1 MQIRDLLTDV
11 GHKPLR
17 IGSFQTLKDAV
28 LTMVE
33 QNQSGLIVMDGRKT
47 VGIITERDV
56 LRSHVKYGDLPL
68 SKIQI
73 KDVMT
78 EKLIVAKSDDEI
90 DVTISLMRQA
100 GIRHLPVLEAGE
112 IISLLS
118 ICDLAHYQ
126 AGNLSAELHYLEEY
140 VDDLHEA
147 GRD

>member
-1 MQIRDLLTDV
+1 MQIRDLLDDV

-17 IGSFQTLKDAV
+17 IDSFRTIKDAV
-28 LTMVE
+28 LTMIE
-33 QNQSGLIVMDGRKT
+33 QNQSGLIVMDGRRT

-56 LRSHVKYGDLPL
+56 LRSHVKHGDMPL

-78 EKLIVAKSDDEI
+78 EKLIVSKSDDEI
-90 DVTISLMRQA
+90 EVTISLMTHA
-100 GIRHLPVLEAGE
+100 GIRHLPVVESGE
-112 IISLLS
+112 IISLLN

>member
-17 IGSFQTLKDAV
+17 IDGFQTLKDAV
-28 LTMVE
+28 LTMTE
-33 QNQSGLIVMDGRKT
+33 QNQSALIVMDGRKT
-47 VGIITERDV
+47 VGIITERDI
-56 LRSHVKYGDLPL
+56 LRSYVKHGDLPL
-68 SKIQI
+68 SKIQV

-112 IISLLS
+112 IISLLN

>member
-17 IGSFQTLKDAV
+17 IESFRSVKDAI
-28 LTMVE
+28 LTMME
-33 QNQSGLIVMDGRKT
+33 QNQSGLIVMEGAKT

-56 LRSHVKYGDLPL
+56 LRSYVKHGDVSL

-78 EKLIVAKSDDEI
+78 EKLIVSKSDDEI

-112 IISLLS
+112 IISLLN

>member
-1 MQIRDLLTDV
+1 MQIRDLLDNV

-17 IGSFQTLKDAV
+17 IDSFRTIKDAV
-28 LTMVE
+28 LTMIE

-47 VGIITERDV
+47 VGIITERDI
-56 LRSHVKYGDLPL
+56 LRSYMKHGDMPL

-78 EKLIVAKSDDEI
+78 EKLIVATSDDEI
-90 DVTISLMRQA
+90 EVTISLMNRA
-100 GIRHLPVLEAGE
+100 GIRHLPVLEAGV
-112 IISLLS
+112 IISLLN
-118 ICDLAHYQ
+118 ICDLAYYQ
-126 AGNLSAELHYLEEY
+126 VGNLSAELHYLEEY